1 MGSQRADMTGP
12 LSRHDTSVLALPDYM
27 RCISLS
33 TSPDRWPAGQDVI
46 LVFLSGKGQHIV
58 TDLSEDNGW
67 AIARLWLKR
76 GCKPV
81 HKAFSDSEGGTKR
94 SEMKKSREGME
105 RETEGSKVLFD
116 AFSSLSE

>member
-1 MGSQRADMTGP
+1 M
-12 LSRHDTSVLALPDYM
+12 
-27 RCISLS
+27 
-33 TSPDRWPAGQDVI
+33 PAGQDVI

-81 HKAFSDSEGGTKR
+81 HKAFSDSEGGTRR